1 MFWKDEENCMLKKLV
16 SKSKI
21 LGLLFVLVITLF
33 FPVNGKAYELWG
45 YWLDGNNKILRYN
58 QPGTKHSLQVA
69 HADIHWNNQAKGTIQ
84 RMDNDYNVKLLDY
97 YQANTTGGIT
107 DSVTRTIKFN
117 DFLDDKR

>member
-1 MFWKDEENCMLKKLV
+1 M
-16 SKSKI
+16 
-21 LGLLFVLVITLF
+21 
-33 FPVNGKAYELWG
+33 
-45 YWLDGNNKILRYN
+45 RYN
-58 QPGTKHSLQVA
+58 QPGTKHSFQVA